1 VSTILDALRKLQ
13 RERTAQGPAKDLRGS
28 ITTETPLQRRGRQG
42 GAVSRWIVATLVLL
56 GVASGGY
63 GLYRSGLVHGLL
75 GRFSQKTSASQESL
89 AEPELA
95 VAERDGGAQGQP
107 APQAAAPP
115 PAITP
120 TPRARGARLGSP
132 PASPE
137 SEPPPAR
144 VDTSETVAER
154 ARLEAALVNA
164 RAAQEAKRQADLD
177 AAAQQAAATPPPPA
191 PAIPFSPPAAS
202 PPAASPPAPLPA
214 VPVAAVKP
222 KPTVRVAAVKPKP
235 AAATPIARPTPQRTA
250 AAAPPSSAFPDVRVE
265 SIRWHPV
272 AARRVAGLHF
282 EQQDVPEARE
292 GDIVAGVLV
301 YRINPGSVEL
311 RVGSA
316 QRTVS
321 PGP

>member
-28 ITTETPLQRRGRQG
+28 ITTETPLHRRGRQG
-42 GAVSRWIVATLVLL
+42 GAVSRWIAATLVLL
-56 GVASGGY
+56 GVAGGGY
-63 GLYRSGLVHGLL
+63 GLYRSGLVNGLL
-75 GRFSQKTSASQESL
+75 ARFSQKTSASQELL

-95 VAERDGGAQGQP
+95 VTERDGGAQGQP

-115 PAITP
+115 AAITP
-120 TPRARGARLGSP
+120 TQRARGARLGSP

-137 SEPPPAR
+137 SASPPAR

-177 AAAQQAAATPPPPA
+177 AAAQQAAAKPPPPA
-191 PAIPFSPPAAS
+191 PEIPFSPPAAS
-202 PPAASPPAPLPA
+202 PPVPPPAPLPA

-222 KPTVRVAAVKPKP
+222 KPTAPAAAVKPKP
-235 AAATPIARPTPQRTA
+235 AAATPVARPTPQRTA
-250 AAAPPSSAFPDVRVE
+250 TAAPPSSAFPDVRVE

-272 AARRVAGLHF
+272 AERRVARLHF
-282 EQQDVPEARE
+282 EQQDAPEARE

-311 RVGSA
+311 RIGSA